1 MIKNINSVILGLCLT
16 ACVGTLDSGPAGP
29 LPRDPIPPDGSVPDV
44 PANPECEPEYVG
56 SLSPEELEELLSGS
70 NYSENMY
77 DAPDPL
83 WACLEQ
89 NALTDNCLCQTYP
102 VPNIRSGWHTYHR
115 IFRDSHIR
123 TSGEQCQSDMAYYKT
138 IGCFV
143 PWYRLTLCVR
153 HETLTRIEDG
163 LSCADVE
170 SQKCIDLAE
179 ELNECV
185 SMCSPPET
193 PEIPDVILI

>member
-29 LPRDPIPPDGSVPDV
+29 LPRDPVPPDGSVPDV
-44 PANPECEPEYVG
+44 PSNPECEPEYVG

-89 NALTDNCLCQTYP
+89 NTFWCPVQPHA
-102 VPNIRSGWHTYHR
+102 VPNIRSELHNYHER
-115 IFRDSHIR
+115 FRESFLQNPVGR
-123 TSGEQCQSDMAYYKT
+123 QCQNDLAHYKT

-143 PWYRLTLCVR
+143 PWYRLTLCLR
-153 HETLTRIEDG
+153 HETLTRVEGG
-163 LSCADVE
+163 LSCEDVE
-170 SQKCIDLAE
+170 SQKCLDLEE
-179 ELNECV
+179 ELDECV